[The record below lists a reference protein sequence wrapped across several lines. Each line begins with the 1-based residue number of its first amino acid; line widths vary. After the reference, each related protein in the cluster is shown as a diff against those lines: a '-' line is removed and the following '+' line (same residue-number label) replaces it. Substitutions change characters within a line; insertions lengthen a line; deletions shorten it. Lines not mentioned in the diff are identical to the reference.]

1 MSIGLVVGVAL
12 GVVGAVT
19 IYAGARQQRMS
30 AGPVAYLQQL
40 DVGAQPDVFQ
50 ERLRQPFL
58 RRLISPLGKRAVAR
72 IAAAVPSS
80 YLDRTHQ
87 TLLHA
92 GLNARIT
99 AEEFVAAQAVS
110 TTLGVLGAS
119 VFILAVHPPS
129 GMGVLLLLLG
139 ALIGLLGPPSWLG
152 RTASTR
158 ELAILNDLPDVL
170 DLLAI
175 AVEAGTALEQAMA
188 IAGTH
193 FTSPLAD
200 ELVLTLR
207 EMELGLSR
215 RQALQNLKRRT
226 DVAELSNVVAVL
238 IQAEALGMPIG
249 RILHTQ
255 SREVRDRRRQRIREK
270 AAKLPVKIL
279 FPLLLFIFPAIFV
292 ILLGPAVISIT
303 HIFKK

>member
-1 MSIGLVVGVAL
+1 MALGLV
-12 GVVGAVT
+12 GAAI
-19 IYAGARQQRMS
+19 IYAGARQGRMS

-40 DVGAQPDVFQ
+40 DASAQPDLFQ

-58 RRLISPLGKRAVAR
+58 RRLVSPLSKRTLAR
-72 IAAAVPSS
+72 ITSLVPSS
-80 YLDRTHQ
+80 YLDRTHR

-99 AEEFVAAQAVS
+99 AEEFTAARAVS
-110 TTLGVLGAS
+110 ATLAVLGAS
-119 VFILAVHPPS
+119 LCILAAHPPP
-129 GMGVLLLLLG
+129 GMRVLLLLLAG
-139 ALIGLLGPPSWLG
+139 LIGLLGPAAWLRG
-152 RTASTR
+152 VVSAR
-158 ELAILNDLPDVL
+158 EEVILNDLPDVL

-175 AVEAGTALEQAMA
+175 SVEAGTALEQAMA

-226 DVAELSNVVAVL
+226 DVAELGNVVAVL

-255 SREVRDRRRQRIREK
+255 SSEVRDRRRQRVREK

-279 FPLLLFIFPAIFV
+279 FPLMVFIFPAIFV
-292 ILLGPAVISIT
+292 ILLGPAAISIA
-303 HIFKK
+303 HLFKK